1 LTGRVFGANIEQV
14 FTLVPPLRCPSLF
27 GGDEPSVDPTFA
39 GLARVDLDEHSWL
52 DLLPGWLHGEEAV
65 FDDLRGR
72 LRWGQRRVT
81 MYDQRLLEPRLT
93 AWWQAG
99 DGPEPLPVLAD
110 MRTALSRHYGEDFD
124 SIGFN
129 CYRDGHDSV
138 AWHGD
143 RHRHVVSDPVVAIV
157 SVGEPRP
164 FRLRPRGG
172 GQSRS
177 FDLGR
182 GDLLVMG
189 GACQH
194 DWEHSVPKVRTA
206 AGPRLS
212 ISYRHGMRQP
222 VPASGR
228 EPSSAAG
235 AAVSSSSLDAG

>member
-1 LTGRVFGANIEQV
+1 MTGQAVGAILEQV
-14 FTLVPPLRCPSLF
+14 FTLLPPTRTPSLF
-27 GGDEPSVDPTFA
+27 GDEAPAVDPELLGQQRTE
-39 GLARVDLDEHSWL
+39 LDGSSWI
-52 DLLPGWLHGEEAV
+52 DLLPGWLRGEEAV
-65 FDDLRGR
+65 FDELRER
-72 LRWGQRRVT
+72 LPWGQRTVT

-93 AWWQAG
+93 AWWQVG
-99 DGPEPLPVLAD
+99 RGPEPLPILGEIRRVLSD
-110 MRTALSRHYGEDFD
+110 RYGEEFD

-143 RHRHVVSDPVVAIV
+143 RHRHVVTDPVVAIV

-172 GQSRS
+172 GRSRS
-177 FDLGR
+177 FDVGR

-194 DWEHSVPKVRTA
+194 DWEHSVPKVRA

-212 ISYRHGMRQP
+212 ITYRHGLR
-222 VPASGR
+222 R
-228 EPSSAAG
+228 
-235 AAVSSSSLDAG
+235 AVSSAWAGAR